1 MYREN
6 TDFQKDT
13 KRNGTKRN
21 EFLPLPSSILRY
33 SIRRLIEFVKKKK
46 GKHQIKISPRSNI
59 RARFVLL
66 IDSNIHITRHSRISN
81 IEKRKKRTAKNRK
94 EQLDKVRKKR
104 EDQEPRS
111 FGEIGGK
118 KSLVAGRRNEGGR
131 GQSTVINNEEERW
144 FRPTSQSHRA
154 KIRARRERRT
164 IYSVQAASWRFLA
177 GCPPP
182 SIDYAIVV
190 PGHPLSHPRYR
201 GPTRDQTRQIF
212 VVSEGQLLFCE

>member
-1 MYREN
+1 MNRSNKRNSYMYREN

-118 KSLVAGRRNEGGR
+118 KSLVAGRRNEGGE
-131 GQSTVINNEEERW
+131 GAK
-144 FRPTSQSHRA
+144 HR
-154 KIRARRERRT
+154 
-164 IYSVQAASWRFLA
+164 YQ
-177 GCPPP
+177 
-182 SIDYAIVV
+182 
-190 PGHPLSHPRYR
+190 
-201 GPTRDQTRQIF
+201 
-212 VVSEGQLLFCE
+212 